1 MTASAPSRPKRLWV
15 ASIMNILVAAI
26 SILGVAYLLLSSNPN
41 IQESIRPGHFT
52 TLFALGTSSLLVIA
66 SVLALL
72 RIQFARWLMLAAA
85 FIFFGILAFQ
95 SLSFLVSSGA
105 SLSPEATPK
114 LWANVIRNTLEI
126 AINAW
131 ALLSAK
137 TATFFLGSRPNQ
149 AFKTDGAA
157 AQLQR

>member
-1 MTASAPSRPKRLWV
+1 MTTSAPSRPKRLWV
-15 ASIMNILVAAI
+15 AAIMNILVAAI

-41 IQESIRPGHFT
+41 IPESVRPGRFT
-52 TLFALGTSSLLVIA
+52 TLFALGTSGLLIIA

-72 RIQFARWLMLAAA
+72 RIRFARWLMLAAA
-85 FIFFGILAFQ
+85 LIFFGILAFQ
-95 SLSFLVSSGA
+95 SFSLLVSSGA
-105 SLSPEATPK
+105 ALPADATPK

-137 TATFFLGSRPNQ
+137 STAFFIGSRPNQ
-149 AFKTDGAA
+149 SFKADGSAA
-157 AQLQR
+157 A